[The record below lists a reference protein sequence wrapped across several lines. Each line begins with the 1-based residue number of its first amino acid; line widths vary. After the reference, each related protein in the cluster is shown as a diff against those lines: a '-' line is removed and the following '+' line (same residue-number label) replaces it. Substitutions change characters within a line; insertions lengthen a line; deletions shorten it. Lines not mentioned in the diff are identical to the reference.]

1 MDSRI
6 EAIRNDKVVG
16 RGTCSSIDETMG
28 DNELIEGLAAENVRT
43 PAQAVK
49 WARKNEQMW
58 LEQGLDARFGDDDDD
73 QLVAYKEFKK
83 NCKLYPID
91 AREVRAASLTQTPP
105 ERGKETEMA
114 RQTATAKK
122 IETETKPTVKAPQIS
137 GKEGSVND
145 APKYSPS
152 VLKAMGASLK
162 AAEKAIAEELGN
174 IAHSEY
180 AIGKTLAT
188 IREDELYLAGGHK
201 DFSTYLNAK
210 SVEWRK
216 DRMSLYNYINLANLS
231 QKQVEKV
238 GKTLAAKIG
247 AAANLNSKAA
257 KEIVSTVEKALDE
270 GKDKKAVTG
279 IVIDMTRKI
288 RDEAGVV
295 RAPGRNGKAENS
307 PKPETKPVTTITGK
321 TGNVPVRIKDQTLD
335 LVEQDNNHWAYKAT
349 GEHNGQ
355 KFEILVNVE
364 KLIVRIRPC

>member
-1 MDSRI
+1 
-6 EAIRNDKVVG
+6 
-16 RGTCSSIDETMG
+16 
-28 DNELIEGLAAENVRT
+28 
-43 PAQAVK
+43 
-49 WARKNEQMW
+49 
-58 LEQGLDARFGDDDDD
+58 
-73 QLVAYKEFKK
+73 
-83 NCKLYPID
+83 
-91 AREVRAASLTQTPP
+91 
-105 ERGKETEMA
+105 MA

-122 IETETKPTVKAPQIS
+122 TEPETKPTAKAP
-137 GKEGSVND
+137 EAE
-145 APKYSPS
+145 APKYSAS
-152 VLKAMGASLK
+152 ELKAMGASLK
-162 AAEKAIAEELGN
+162 AAEKAITEELGN

-180 AIGKTLAT
+180 AIGKALAS

-201 DFSTYLNAK
+201 DFSAYVTAK

-270 GKDKKAVTG
+270 GKAKKEVTG

-288 RDEAGVV
+288 RDEAGVG
-295 RAPGRNGKAENS
+295 RAPGRNGKADLDA

-335 LVEQDNNHWAYKAT
+335 LTAQENNHWAYKAT

-355 KFEILVNVE
+355 KFEILVNVD
-364 KLIVRIRPC
+364 KLLVRIRPV